1 MVCVELKDVSY
12 RYPTGE
18 KRALKHVSLQV
29 QKGEFV
35 AVIGKN
41 GAGPKQAAQYCGQ
54 ENRSRSGWIREI
66 ELILLPEMI
75 KK

>member
-18 KRALKHVSLQV
+18 KKALKHINLQIS
-29 QKGEFV
+29 KGEFV

-41 GAGPKQAAQYCGQ
+41 GSGKCVRQVKMLAKGPQKG
-54 ENRSRSGWIREI
+54 
-66 ELILLPEMI
+66 
-75 KK
+75 